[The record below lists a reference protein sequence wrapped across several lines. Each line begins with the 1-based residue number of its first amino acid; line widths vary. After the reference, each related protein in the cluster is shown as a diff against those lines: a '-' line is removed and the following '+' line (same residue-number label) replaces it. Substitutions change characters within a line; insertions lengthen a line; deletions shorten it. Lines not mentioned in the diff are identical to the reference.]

1 MYFFNSAALLQSS
14 AEGEKIMSTI
24 YENRIWN
31 DILLAVEKRL
41 NRQSFETWIRPIHF
55 EGYDDAEH
63 VLHLRAPN
71 HVVKDWVSSNYSD
84 VLEASLSELNLA
96 DYQVDW
102 SVEEDAQTPSS
113 ISDEEIDNLGT
124 LDLEKEPVAS
134 SPKNT
139 SSSLFS
145 LLEAAESD
153 GLTPGATTFV
163 DIEPLENSLN
173 PKCAFGTFVVGS
185 CNQFAHAAALAVAE
199 APGKTYN
206 PLYIY
211 GGVGLGK
218 THLVHAIGHAVK

>member
-1 MYFFNSAALLQSS
+1 MSA
-14 AEGEKIMSTI
+14 T

-55 EGYDDAEH
+55 EGYDEAGH

-102 SVEEDAQTPSS
+102 TVAEDSQSPNSVTRKEMD
-113 ISDEEIDNLGT
+113 DLGT
-124 LDLEKEPVAS
+124 LDLQQPVANGS
-134 SPKNT
+134 KNT

-206 PLYIY
+206 PLYI
-211 GGVGLGK
+211 
-218 THLVHAIGHAVK
+218 

>member
-1 MYFFNSAALLQSS
+1 
-14 AEGEKIMSTI
+14 MSTSI
-24 YENRIWN
+24 ENRVWS

-55 EGYDDAEH
+55 EGFDENDH

-84 VLEASLSELNLA
+84 VLDASLSELNLA

-102 SVEEDAQTPSS
+102 TVEEDSQNSSS
-113 ISDEEIDNLGT
+113 IAGKELNDLGT
-124 LDLEKEPVAS
+124 LDLETQPVAN

-153 GLTPGATTFV
+153 GLT
-163 DIEPLENSLN
+163 
-173 PKCAFGTFVVGS
+173 
-185 CNQFAHAAALAVAE
+185 
-199 APGKTYN
+199 
-206 PLYIY
+206 
-211 GGVGLGK
+211 
-218 THLVHAIGHAVK
+218 

>member
-1 MYFFNSAALLQSS
+1 
-14 AEGEKIMSTI
+14 MSTT

-55 EGYDDAEH
+55 EGYDEAGH

-84 VLEASLSELNLA
+84 VLDASLSELNLA

-102 SVEEDAQTPSS
+102 TVEEDAQSPGAQA
-113 ISDEEIDNLGT
+113 DKEMDNLGT
-124 LDLEKEPVAS
+124 LDLEAEPVAGAS
-134 SPKNT
+134 KNT

-153 GLTPGATTFV
+153 GLAPSATKFH
-163 DIEPLENSLN
+163 DIEPL
-173 PKCAFGTFVVGS
+173 
-185 CNQFAHAAALAVAE
+185 
-199 APGKTYN
+199 
-206 PLYIY
+206 
-211 GGVGLGK
+211 
-218 THLVHAIGHAVK
+218 